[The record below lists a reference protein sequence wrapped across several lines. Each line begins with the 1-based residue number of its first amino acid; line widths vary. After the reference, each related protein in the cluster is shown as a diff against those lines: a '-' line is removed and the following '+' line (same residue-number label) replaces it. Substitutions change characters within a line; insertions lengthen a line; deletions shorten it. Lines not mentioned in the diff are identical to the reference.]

1 MNQLNKIITVTD
13 SVYISSV
20 LNFLIL
26 NTNSMHFKIN
36 GIIIYINY
44 NTS

>member
-26 NTNSMHFKIN
+26 NTNSM
-36 GIIIYINY
+36 YL
-44 NTS
+44 